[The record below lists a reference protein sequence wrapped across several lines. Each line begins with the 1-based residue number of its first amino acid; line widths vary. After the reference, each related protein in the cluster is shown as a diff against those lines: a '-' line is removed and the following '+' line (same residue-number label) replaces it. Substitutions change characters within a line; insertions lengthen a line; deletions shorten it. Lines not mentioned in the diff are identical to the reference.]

1 MTEAPEKAG
10 LIRHV
15 LGSGLQGLL
24 PGQNHKDAIASWCST
39 TWHGSKGC
47 GEVTKAGF
55 AWYSDTE
62 AWRAGKPGLTIP
74 WRDVIAV
81 VELGCV
87 DGNRERYDAAW
98 KAFVEHSST
107 FLPEPWIPA
116 YLLEARGLSARSFYE
131 SEANQEHWA
140 GTPYYPG

>member
-1 MTEAPEKAG
+1 MARLEG
-10 LIRHV
+10 LRR
-15 LGSGLQGLL
+15 
-24 PGQNHKDAIASWCST
+24 
-39 TWHGSKGC
+39 
-47 GEVTKAGF
+47 VTKVGI

-62 AWRAGKPGLTIP
+62 AWRVGKPGLIVP

-81 VELGCV
+81 VERGCV

-107 FLPEPWIPA
+107 PLPEPWIPA
-116 YLLEARGLSARSFYE
+116 YLLEARGLSTRSFYE

-140 GTPYYPG
+140 RTS